1 MAERFRSAIESLF
14 NVRDDSNAL
23 APSSDERRRRR
34 NEFIESLRS
43 YGVPILFMMVG
54 AALIAVGVHFL
65 VWSFVAH
72 IVMPLLYAAVPGLE
86 TVTVAGSPM
95 HFGQFISYLIYA
107 VCMIVLAVAAL
118 RTVLAKPRGY
128 VRERT
133 RTCPACGMTVLEVAS
148 KCRFCGAPLP
158 TRRAYGSTTPS
169 RGPAPALS
177 SSSGSR
183 PDDGPSRRRRGGRR
197 RGGRGRSRSGSGGGP
212 GSGSSGSGAGSD
224 RSHSNAG
231 SSH

>member
-14 NVRDDSNAL
+14 NVRDDTNAL
-23 APSSDERRRRR
+23 APSGDERRRRR
-34 NEFIESLRS
+34 NDFIESLRS
-43 YGVPILFMMVG
+43 YGVPILFLLVG

-72 IVMPLLYAAVPGLE
+72 IVMPLLYAGVPAIE
-86 TVTVAGSPM
+86 KVTVAGSTV

-107 VCMIVLAVAAL
+107 ACMVALAVAAL

-133 RTCPACGMTVLEVAS
+133 RTCPACGMTVLEVAT
-148 KCRFCGAPLP
+148 KCRYCGAPLP
-158 TRRAYGSTTPS
+158 ARRAYGSTTPS

-177 SSSGSR
+177 SSSSSGE
-183 PDDGPSRRRRGGRR
+183 DDYPSRRRRGGRR
-197 RGGRGRSRSGSGGGP
+197 RGGRGRSRSSSGGGG
-212 GSGSSGSGAGSD
+212 GSGSSGSGSESG

-231 SSH
+231 SDR